1 MCYLSDPKA
10 LASFLCGLLTVYRTL
25 LLMLIDIYFYLIHS
39 IIIFENTSLVLAH
52 GYALD
57 TDIKLFF
64 LITYKLLILLSME
77 NNVTSIKI
85 IYSTGLELRSYA

>member
-1 MCYLSDPKA
+1 KREDGYMCYLSDPKA

-25 LLMLIDIYFYLIHS
+25 LLMLIDINFYLIHS

-57 TDIKLFF
+57 TVVKLFSLF
-64 LITYKLLILLSME
+64 
-77 NNVTSIKI
+77 
-85 IYSTGLELRSYA
+85 IYNALMFYQWTTKRSV